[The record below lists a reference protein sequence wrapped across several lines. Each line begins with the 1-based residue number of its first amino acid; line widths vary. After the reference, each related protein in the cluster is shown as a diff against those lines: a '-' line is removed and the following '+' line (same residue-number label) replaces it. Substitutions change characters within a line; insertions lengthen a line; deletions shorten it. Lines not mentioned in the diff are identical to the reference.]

1 MALDMLPPT
10 RVSGRALCV
19 VAQDG
24 ERPQRPTARR
34 ILRYTAD
41 ATSTTRRRPAGPLFH
56 SSRIPGGSY
65 AEYFHDIDY
74 IPEDSEWEARE
85 WDPKYALYCWGP
97 DVPRDFI
104 ENKEDPT
111 A

>member
-1 MALDMLPPT
+1 M
-10 RVSGRALCV
+10 
-19 VAQDG
+19 
-24 ERPQRPTARR
+24 
-34 ILRYTAD
+34 
-41 ATSTTRRRPAGPLFH
+41 
-56 SSRIPGGSY
+56 GSY
-65 AEYFHDIDY
+65 TEYFHDIDY
-74 IPEDSEWEARE
+74 IPEDSDWEARE